1 MEDQII
7 AEKFEISNYLI
18 ELAKKKKKFNF
29 SVIKKKLSISD
40 NQLESIENGKID
52 FMPFPFNYH
61 ITKQYVK
68 FVDTQEAY
76 KIKEEFFLTSE
87 EQTIH
92 LMKTKFQII
101 IYFYKFICEIVN
113 N

>member
-1 MEDQII
+1 MLDDQII

-18 ELAKKKKKFNF
+18 ELAKKRRKNFNF

-61 ITKQYVK
+61 ITKQYVE
-68 FVDTQEAY
+68 FVDTRGAY
-76 KIKEEFFLTSE
+76 KIKEEFFSNVRRTNHPSNEKPNSRSSYTFTNLFAK
-87 EQTIH
+87 
-92 LMKTKFQII
+92 L
-101 IYFYKFICEIVN
+101 
-113 N
+113 